1 MKKMKKL
8 TGNQI
13 RQMWLEF
20 FKSKGHH
27 VEKGASL
34 IPYKDPTLLW
44 INSGVAALKKYM
56 DGSEVPPSRRI
67 CNVQKSIRTNDM
79 DNVGYTSRHH
89 TFFEMLGN
97 FSIGDYFRKEVIP
110 WAYEIL
116 TSEKYFA
123 MDKDKLYFTYNP
135 IDKETHDLWLK
146 EGVKE
151 DHLIPLEGNYWE
163 IGEGPAGPNTEVFYD
178 RGDKYDPNHLGVKL
192 LKEEI
197 ENDRYIEIWGIVF
210 SQYNA
215 VPGTP
220 REKYKELPS
229 KNIDTGA
236 GLERI
241 ASVLQNTPSNFET
254 DLFMPIIKAVEKIA
268 KVPYVEPNLTPYRVI
283 VDHIRAI
290 TFALSDGEVFSN
302 EGRGYV
308 LRRLVRRAMR
318 FAKKIGIEKPFLYT
332 LVPVVVDN
340 YKDFYPEL
348 ANNQKH
354 IETLIKAEE
363 DKFIKTL
370 SSGEALLR
378 EMIKDKKEL
387 TGKDAFKLYDTFG
400 FPLDLTKEICS
411 ENNVSVDTVGF
422 EKEMNEQRDRARN
435 ARSNEDSM
443 HKQSKDLLDCTL
455 KSEFTYDDTPLKAK
469 VIALFNDGNKV
480 EEIADEGQIIFDKTT
495 FYAESGGE
503 VADTGVIENDKCLGN
518 VINVLKAPNKQHLH
532 FVKLEEGSIKVGD
545 ELLLKVD
552 HSRRELIKRN
562 HSATHLLQ
570 TALDRVLGE
579 SVKQMGS
586 FVNDEYLR
594 FDFTHYEKISSEQ
607 LKQIEEEVNRLIFK
621 SIKSDIRYL
630 PIEEANKLGAKAF
643 FSEKYGKEVRVVS
656 FGEDSIEFCGGC
668 HVDNTDE
675 IGIFKIESEESIA
688 SGVRRIQA
696 VSSLSAYHYILKEE
710 AMLNDAMR
718 SIGAKSPNEI
728 KDKLASLVNES
739 KMLEDRNEQLMNSIT
754 LISANSLMNDFFE
767 LNGYSV
773 LLKYIEG
780 FDTSSLNK
788 IADILKSRKP
798 NSVIVLISGEE
809 GNLSL
814 AAFVSGTALKENK
827 AGSIIKSLATKLSG
841 NGGGRDN
848 MANGRGKDKAKIS
861 EAFEEIKN
869 NLK

>member
-1 MKKMKKL
+1 MKKL

-13 RQMWLEF
+13 RMMWLDF

-27 VEKGASL
+27 IEKGASL
-34 IPYKDPTLLW
+34 IPYKDPSLLW

-67 CNVQKSIRTNDM
+67 ANVQKSIRTNDM

-110 WAYEIL
+110 WAFEIL
-116 TSEKYFA
+116 TSKDYFD

-135 IDKETHDLWLK
+135 DDHETHDLWLK
-146 EGVKE
+146 CGVKE

-163 IGEGPAGPNTEVFYD
+163 IGEGPSGPNTEVFFD
-178 RGDKYDPNHLGVKL
+178 RGDKYDPKHLGTKL

-215 VPGTP
+215 QPGVP
-220 REKYKELPS
+220 RSQYKELPS

-241 ASVLQNTPSNFET
+241 ASILQETPSNFET
-254 DLFMPIIKAVEKIA
+254 DLFMPLIKAVEKIA
-268 KVPYVEPNLTPYRVI
+268 KVPYEGNNLTAYRVI

-332 LVPVVVDN
+332 LVPTVIEN

-348 ANNQKH
+348 VKNEKH
-354 IETLIKAEE
+354 IVTLVKSEE
-363 DKFIKTL
+363 EKFIKTL
-370 SSGEALLR
+370 SSGEAILK

-387 TGKDAFKLYDTFG
+387 SGKDAFKLYDTFG
-400 FPLDLTKEICS
+400 FPLDLTKEICA
-411 ENNVSVDTVGF
+411 ENGVKVDEVAF
-422 EKEMNEQRDRARN
+422 NKEMDEQKERARN
-435 ARSNEDSM
+435 ARSDEQSM
-443 HKQSKDLLDCTL
+443 HKQSKDLLSCDL
-455 KSEFTYDDTPLKAK
+455 KSTFDYNDAPISAK
-469 VIALFNDGNKV
+469 VIALFKDGESV
-480 EEIADEGQIIFDKTT
+480 DEISDVGQAIFDKTI

-503 VADTGVIENDKCLGN
+503 VADTGTAENSNAFAEVLDVI
-518 VINVLKAPNKQHLH
+518 KAPNKQHLH
-532 FVKLEEGSIKVGD
+532 TLKLEKGTLKVGD
-545 ELLLKVD
+545 TLNLKVD
-552 HSRRELIKRN
+552 EKKRELIKRN

-570 TALDRVLGE
+570 TALERVLGDHI
-579 SVKQMGS
+579 KQMGS

-594 FDFTHYEKISSEQ
+594 FDFTHYEKISGDQ
-607 LKQIEEEVNRLIFK
+607 LKEIEKIVNNLILK
-621 SIKSDIRYL
+621 SIPSKIEYL

-643 FSEKYGKEVRVVS
+643 FSEKYGKEVRVVAFS
-656 FGEDSIEFCGGC
+656 KDSIEFCGGC
-668 HVDNTDE
+668 HVANTSE

-696 VSSLSAYHYILKEE
+696 LTSINAYNYVKKEE
-710 AMLNDAMR
+710 EMLENVA
-718 SIGAKSPNEI
+718 SKVGAKSSVEI
-728 KDKLASLVNES
+728 LDKVNSLL
-739 KMLEDRNEQLMNSIT
+739 LEKKNINDENAKLTNT
-754 LISANSLMNDFFE
+754 ISLLTANSLMSDFVDFS
-767 LNGYSV
+767 NYK
-773 LLKYIEG
+773 LLTKYVEG
-780 FDTSSLNK
+780 FSINMLNK
-788 IADILKSRKP
+788 ISDVLKSRTVD
-798 NSVIVLISGEE
+798 SIIVLASGEAN
-809 GNLSL
+809 NLALSC
-814 AAFVSGTALKENK
+814 FVSGKALENNN
-827 AGSIIKSLATKLSG
+827 AGAIMKQLSSYLNG
-841 NGGGRDN
+841 SGGGRAN
-848 MANGRGKDKAKIS
+848 MANGHGKDKNKLAS
-861 EAFEEIKN
+861 AFEEIQKF
-869 NLK
+869 LK